1 MQNLSSYL
9 KMEKINK
16 KVVIYQLYVD
26 IYNYLDQKIF
36 ICDEIEENLF
46 TNIRIIKCGKEIY
59 KSKCVAELRTKLTL
73 KEIKEHIVNPN
84 LEKSNLSAIITL
96 KNPPTLYPTR
106 EKNSKIEYLSEKYL
120 SDVINFL
127 ERRPTEKEVTYL
139 IKNQKQY
146 YLNVIPLYF
155 DRSPNPKEI
164 EYITQKQN
172 KNLKNLE
179 KLLALPRWKMQ
190 LGLHCSSMLAD
201 PSELKDFVYTS
212 AEEIKLRSHRPI
224 YISKDFLNSLGEK
237 YGQLAHDYDSH
248 IDKKMVLCGE
258 KEITEEIRMHIKEK
272 LEKQSVKEFCERSRK
287 IFLNLQEQ
295 YLQNNISMNP
305 VTKKEFEF
313 MSNEQKVSK
322 LQFNQ

>member
-1 MQNLSSYL
+1 MSLPSYIKMQ
-9 KMEKINK
+9 KINDK
-16 KVVIYQLYVD
+16 TVIYQLYVD
-26 IYNYLDQKIF
+26 IYNYLDRKIF
-36 ICDEIEENLF
+36 ICDEIQENLYA
-46 TNIRIIKCGKEIY
+46 NIRIVECGKEIY

-73 KEIKEHIVNPN
+73 KEIEEHIVNPN

-96 KNPPTLYPTR
+96 ENPQNLYPTR
-106 EKNSKIEYLSEKYL
+106 EENSKIEYLSEKYL

-139 IKNQKQY
+139 IKNQKQD

-179 KLLALPRWKMQ
+179 KLLTLPRWKMQ

-201 PSELKDFVYTS
+201 PSTLKDFIYTS
-212 AEEIKLRSHRPI
+212 AGEIKLRSYRRI
-224 YISKDFLNSLGEK
+224 YVSNDFLNSIGDK

-248 IDKKMVLCGE
+248 MDKKFVLQGE
-258 KEITEEIRMHIKEK
+258 KEITEEIKMHILEK
-272 LEKQSVKEFCERSRK
+272 LKKISVKEFCENSRR
-287 IFLNLQEQ
+287 IFSKLQEQ
-295 YLQNNISMNP
+295 YLDNNICMNP

-313 MSNEQKVSK
+313 MSNEQKVKK
-322 LQFNQ
+322 LSS